1 MRGRVLVIA
10 GSDSGGGAGIQ
21 ADIKTITAL
30 DAFAMTAISALTAQ
44 DTNGV
49 SGIHDVPPAFIREQM
64 TVVLA
69 DLGADAIKTGMLHT
83 PAVIDTVVEA
93 LLDTNIGAPL
103 VVDPVMSAKSGDAL
117 ISSEAT
123 ETLVRRL
130 IPMATVLTP
139 NLPEASILVGRPI
152 RSVADMEAAGDDL
165 LALGAAH
172 VLLKGGHLT
181 GDHVRDLLFGPGE
194 TRMFESPRINSKHT
208 HGTGCTLASAIAAGL
223 AQGLGI
229 EQSIARARDY
239 VMEAIRTAPGFG
251 AGHGPMN
258 HSHPVSASRVPSAD

>member
-10 GSDSGGGAGIQ
+10 GSDSGGGAGVQ

-30 DAFAMTAISALTAQ
+30 DAFAMTAISVLTAQ
-44 DTNGV
+44 DTKGV

-64 TVVLA
+64 KVVLA
-69 DLGADAIKTGMLHT
+69 DLGVDVIKTGMLHL
-83 PAVIDTVVEA
+83 PAVIDTVAET
-93 LLDTNIGAPL
+93 LLETSTVAPI

-117 ISSEAT
+117 ISRDAT

-152 RSVADMEAAGDDL
+152 RSFADMEAAGDDL
-165 LALGAAH
+165 LALGAVH
-172 VLLKGGHLT
+172 VLLKGGHLA
-181 GDHVRDLLFGPGE
+181 GDHVRDLLFGPGK
-194 TRMFESPRINSKHT
+194 TRIFESPRINSKHT
-208 HGTGCTLASAIAAGL
+208 HGTGCTLASAIASGL

-229 EQSIARARDY
+229 EKSITRARGY
-239 VMEAIRTAPGFG
+239 VIEAIRTAPGFG
-251 AGHGPMN
+251 VGHGPMN
-258 HSHPVSASRVPSAD
+258 HSHTVSAARVESTN

>member
-44 DTNGV
+44 DTNSV
-49 SGIHDVPPAFIREQM
+49 SGIHDVPPAFIRKQM
-64 TVVLA
+64 KVVLA

-83 PAVIDTVVEA
+83 PVVIETVVEA
-93 LLDTNIGAPL
+93 LLDTNMGVPL

-123 ETLVRRL
+123 ETLVRCL

-172 VLLKGGHLT
+172 VLLKGGHLI

-194 TRMFESPRINSKHT
+194 MRMFDSPRINSKHT

-229 EQSIARARDY
+229 EQSIARARNY
-239 VMEAIRTAPGFG
+239 VIEAIRTAPGFG
-251 AGHGPMN
+251 SGHGPMN
-258 HSHPVSASRVPSAD
+258 HSHPVSASRVRSAD

>member
-1 MRGRVLVIA
+1 MKGRVLVIA

-49 SGIHDVPPAFIREQM
+49 SGIHDVPPAFVREQM

-69 DLGADAIKTGMLHT
+69 DIGADAIKTGMLHT
-83 PAVIDTVVEA
+83 PAVIDTVVETLREANTDA
-93 LLDTNIGAPL
+93 LL

-123 ETLVRRL
+123 DTLVRRL

-152 RSVADMEAAGDDL
+152 RTVADMETARDDL
-165 LALGAAH
+165 MALGAAH
-172 VLLKGGHLT
+172 VLLKGGHLA

-194 TRMFESPRINSKHT
+194 THRFESSRIGSKHT

-239 VMEAIRTAPGFG
+239 VLEAIRTAPGFG

-258 HSHPVSASRVPSAD
+258 HSHTVSAARIPRRD

>member
-64 TVVLA
+64 MVVLA

-93 LLDTNIGAPL
+93 LLDTNIGTPL
-103 VVDPVMSAKSGDAL
+103 VVDPVMLAKSGDAL

-152 RSVADMEAAGDDL
+152 RSVVDMEAAGDDL

-229 EQSIARARDY
+229 EQSIVRARDY

-258 HSHPVSASRVPSAD
+258 HSHTVSASRIRSAD

>member
-1 MRGRVLVIA
+1 MKGRVLVIA

-21 ADIKTITAL
+21 ADIKSITAL

-49 SGIHDVPPAFIREQM
+49 SGIHDVPPAFVREQM
-64 TVVLA
+64 AVVLA

-83 PAVIDTVVEA
+83 PAVIYAVVET
-93 LLDTNIGAPL
+93 LQETSTVAPL
-103 VVDPVMSAKSGDAL
+103 VVDPVMSAKSGDSL

-152 RSVADMEAAGDDL
+152 RSVADMEAARDDL
-165 LALGAAH
+165 MALGAAH
-172 VLLKGGHLT
+172 VLLKGGHLV

-194 TRMFESPRINSKHT
+194 TRTFESSRIDSKHT

-258 HSHPVSASRVPSAD
+258 HSHTVSASRRTSLG

>member
-1 MRGRVLVIA
+1 MKGRVLVIA
-10 GSDSGGGAGIQ
+10 GSDSGGGAGVQ

-49 SGIHDVPPAFIREQM
+49 SGIHDVPPAFVRKQM

-83 PAVIDTVVEA
+83 PAVIDAVVET
-93 LLDTNIGAPL
+93 LQETNTGAPL
-103 VVDPVMSAKSGDAL
+103 VVDPVMSAKSGDSL

-123 ETLVRRL
+123 DTLVRRL

-152 RSVADMEAAGDDL
+152 QSVADMEAARDDL
-165 LALGAAH
+165 MALGATH
-172 VLLKGGHLT
+172 VLLKGGHLV
-181 GDHVRDLLFGPGE
+181 GDHVKDLLFGPGE
-194 TRMFESPRINSKHT
+194 TRSFESSRIDTKHT

-239 VMEAIRTAPGFG
+239 VLEAIRTAPGFG

-258 HSHPVSASRVPSAD
+258 HSHTVSAPRPPRRD